1 MYKFQTYDLKKKKK
15 RPGAKGGNLH
25 EGNLAKSVNCAKA
38 SWAVGGMAS
47 ERQCPATLGIDR
59 TGFENVNACCLLFPR
74 ENTGQRFVNP
84 QETKQVLMEEDLL
97 Q

>member
-1 MYKFQTYDLKKKKK
+1 MYKFQTYDLKKKKA
-15 RPGAKGGNLH
+15 GAKGENLH

-38 SWAVGGMAS
+38 SWAMVGMTN

-84 QETKQVLMEEDLL
+84 QETKQVVLMEEDLL